1 MAPALLPCDPEPLS
15 AQRAGTAAFPDDHA
29 DVQTL
34 DRLMS
39 ANLDP
44 DFKARLFLGSDY
56 VEGSLELDDAVWQ
69 VAQAAAEYALATMF
83 SDAANILEK
92 EPTLFATPSEA
103 ADDQFDKAFKAT
115 AFLFKK
121 DNRRWRWRVVALVVV
136 VLLLLLRCCGLWI
149 RLLRSPRPPAP
160 PRPPTSPR
168 LPARPTDRPTARP
181 PDHPFPSPSHIPSYR
196 RSRPPRSLPTRCLEG
211 GGEDVG
217 LSWTRLPRGPSLKG
231 QVLAT

>member
-160 PRPPTSPR
+160 
-168 LPARPTDRPTARP
+168 
-181 PDHPFPSPSHIPSYR
+181 
-196 RSRPPRSLPTRCLEG
+196 
-211 GGEDVG
+211 GGERKGGTSSQEHHSSLSLSLRRYKDITLVASGGRRVDEKSSGYRGLPGPHTRVG
-217 LSWTRLPRGPSLKG
+217 KPEGRCRGCR
-231 QVLAT
+231 V

>member
-1 MAPALLPCDPEPLS
+1 MATMALLPLSVLAMAPALLPCDPEPLS
-15 AQRAGTAAFPDDHA
+15 AQLARTAASPDDHA

-44 DFKARLFLGSDY
+44 DFKASLFLGSDY

-69 VAQAAAEYALATMF
+69 AAQAAAEYALATMF
-83 SDAANILEK
+83 SDAANMLEK

-121 DNRRWRWRVVALVVV
+121 EKGLKKTTAGTAPSENIQGITKPAIRRLADRGGVKRISGLIYEETRGVLKVFLENVIRDAVTYTEHARRKTVTAMDVVYALKRQGRT
-136 VLLLLLRCCGLWI
+136 L
-149 RLLRSPRPPAP
+149 
-160 PRPPTSPR
+160 
-168 LPARPTDRPTARP
+168 
-181 PDHPFPSPSHIPSYR
+181 YR
-196 RSRPPRSLPTRCLEG
+196 
-211 GGEDVG
+211 
-217 LSWTRLPRGPSLKG
+217 
-231 QVLAT
+231 